1 MDKFAGLMAFVTTI
15 DENGFSAAARKMGIA
30 TSSVT
35 RLVDNLERHLGTTL
49 INRSTRRVNL
59 TAAGEVFY
67 DQARIILRDLNHAE
81 NVIRDLDNEVRGS
94 IKMSI
99 PVALGRLHIV
109 PVLNAFMAAYP
120 AVQLD
125 VNFTD
130 QTIDMLEH
138 DLDIS
143 IRIGQLPK
151 AGNVIATRLLPQ
163 RRLVVAT
170 PAYLD
175 QYGTPQ
181 APDELY
187 AHSTLIYDYRAGQ
200 DTWRFC
206 KADNMKDIIEVML
219 TARFRANNSEALL
232 LAVKK
237 DLGIALLPDWL
248 VNKDLENGTVVSV
261 LDDYVVNPHG
271 IKPVIHLF
279 YPENRRPMKKI
290 RVFVDF
296 IKERFATWQ

>member
-1 MDKFAGLMAFVTTI
+1 MDKFAGLEAFITTI
-15 DENGFSAAARKMGIA
+15 DENGFSAAARKLGVA

-35 RLVDNLERHLGTTL
+35 RLVDNLEQNLGTML

-59 TAAGEVFY
+59 TAAGDVFY
-67 DQARIILRDLNHAE
+67 NQAKVILRDLRHAE
-81 NVIRDLDNEVRGS
+81 SVIRDLDTEVRGR

-99 PVALGRLHIV
+99 PVALGRLHII

-120 AVQLD
+120 AVQID

-130 QTIDMLEH
+130 QPMDMMEH

-151 AGNVIATRLLPQ
+151 AGNSIAIKLLPQ
-163 RRLVVAT
+163 RRHVVAT

-175 QYGTPQ
+175 QYGIPQ

-187 AHSTLIYDYRAGQ
+187 AHATLIYDYQAGQ
-200 DTWRFC
+200 DTWRF
-206 KADNMKDIIEVML
+206 ARPDNMEDVIEVVL
-219 TARFRANNSEALL
+219 EGRLRANNSEALL
-232 LAVKK
+232 SAVKK
-237 DLGIALLPDWL
+237 DLGLALLPDWL
-248 VNKDLENGTVVSV
+248 VNKDLSDGSIVSV
-261 LDDYVVNPHG
+261 LDDYVVNPHDMQPA
-271 IKPVIHLF
+271 IYLF

-290 RVFVDF
+290 RVFIEF
-296 IKERFATWQ
+296 IKENLAR